1 MIQISNVQYISTKL
15 NADGYP
21 SWNNLV
27 VLWAQNEF
35 MLQINIG
42 LEFFIYLFASIF
54 Y

>member
-1 MIQISNVQYISTKL
+1 MSNIYPQNYNWIL

-42 LEFFIYLFASIF
+42 LEFLFVCLFASIF